1 MKSEIN
7 VRSGEIEMIKSFFHQ
22 KLEVSELNKINNTDI
37 LFKVKNGHEKLKMKY
52 VKDENN
58 NIKQAYFLGNTSL
71 VMTNSQYCPTCS
83 VLIQLAEGREKVDS
97 NVIKILNNI
106 NSIQNIEDGFE
117 KTKPILSLLEDGYYV
132 LKEIEL
138 VPTDGE
144 GNYFWKLDGVSQNY
158 NASADLYYDCNCVT
172 GLPKF
177 MVPSQGME
185 CYNKER
191 VDYYR
196 ERIRKGEKLFGIAIE
211 LRGFMA
217 LLIDGHHKATAAY
230 LEGKTLSCITVINPY
245 LYRYSN
251 GEEGI
256 RYLDEDIPFSKL
268 NNGKEIKEFFN
279 NRNSSQNNYDY
290 NYQEIIL
297 ENKCSNSI
305 NVSGPKNEF
314 VDYKTFAL
322 STLAEDTSDNKILE
336 LLNYIGEDPIEEL
349 EYIFYNLEVSN
360 KPKAR
365 KLCFKIID
373 KEEFQSLWGICI
385 NFLTQYSDEEVQD
398 LFVNLLIENDPHNCI
413 GYDSIKNMIDD
424 YFRNIL

>member
-1 MKSEIN
+1 MFK
-7 VRSGEIEMIKSFFHQ
+7 
-22 KLEVSELNKINNTDI
+22 KLEVGELEKINNRDI
-37 LFKVKNGHEKLKMKY
+37 LFKIKNGHGKLKMKY
-52 VKDENN
+52 VKDKNE
-58 NIKQAYFLGNTSL
+58 NIKEAYFLGDIPL
-71 VMTNSQYCPTCS
+71 VMTNSEYCPTCS

-97 NVIKILNNI
+97 EVIKILDNI
-106 NSIQNIEDGFE
+106 NSIQNVEDGFH
-117 KTKPILSLLEDGYYV
+117 KLKPILSLLEDGYYV

-138 VPTDGE
+138 IPTDGE

-158 NASADLYYDCNCVT
+158 NASADLYYDCKCVA

-177 MVPSQGME
+177 MVPSQGMA

-196 ERIRKGEKLFGIAIE
+196 ERIRNGEKLFGIAIE

-245 LYRYSN
+245 SYRYSN

-268 NNGKEIKEFFN
+268 KSGKVIKEYFN
-279 NRNSSQNNYDY
+279 NRNCEKNNFDY
-290 NYQEIIL
+290 NYQEVIL
-297 ENKCSNSI
+297 KNKYSSHI
-305 NVSGPKNEF
+305 NLSSPKNEF
-314 VDYKTFAL
+314 IDYKTFAL
-322 STLAEDTSDNKILE
+322 STLAEDTSNNKILE
-336 LLNYIGEDPIEEL
+336 LLDYIGEDPTEEL
-349 EYIFYNLEVSN
+349 KYIFYNLEVNN

-365 KLCFKIID
+365 ELSFKIID
-373 KEEFQSLWGICI
+373 REEFQSIWNICI
-385 NFLTQYSDEEVQD
+385 NFLTQYSDEKVQD
-398 LFVNLLIENDPHNCI
+398 LFVNFLVENDVHNCI
-413 GYDSIKNMIDD
+413 GYDGMKKMIDD

>member
-1 MKSEIN
+1 
-7 VRSGEIEMIKSFFHQ
+7 MIKDFFYQ
-22 KLEVSELNKINNTDI
+22 KPEVSELQKIRDADI
-37 LFKVKNGHEKLKMKY
+37 LFKVKNGHGKLKMKY
-52 VKDENN
+52 VKDKNENT
-58 NIKQAYFLGNTSL
+58 KEAYFLGDTPL

-97 NVIKILNNI
+97 EVIKILDNI
-106 NSIQNIEDGFE
+106 NSIQNVEDGFH
-117 KTKPILSLLEDGYYV
+117 KIKSILSLLQDGYYV

-158 NASADLYYDCNCVT
+158 NASADLYYDCKCVT
-172 GLPKF
+172 GVPKF

-196 ERIRKGEKLFGIAIE
+196 ERIRNGEKLFGIAIE
-211 LRGFMA
+211 LRGFMT

-245 LYRYSN
+245 LYRYSS

-256 RYLDEDIPFSKL
+256 RYLDEDIPFNKL
-268 NNGKEIKEFFN
+268 NSCKEIKEFFN
-279 NRNSSQNNYDY
+279 NRSSGKNNYEH

-297 ENKCSNSI
+297 ENIRSIPINLSCS
-305 NVSGPKNEF
+305 KKEF
-314 VDYKTFAL
+314 IDYKTFAL

-336 LLNYIGEDPIEEL
+336 LLDYIGEDPIEEL
-349 EYIFYNLEVSN
+349 EYILYNLEVNN
-360 KPKAR
+360 KPEAR
-365 KLCFKIID
+365 ELCFKIINR
-373 KEEFQSLWGICI
+373 EEFQSIWSLCI
-385 NFLTQYSDEEVQD
+385 NFLTQYTDEEVQD
-398 LFVNLLIENDPHNCI
+398 LFVNFLVENDPHKCI
-413 GYDSIKNMIDD
+413 GYDSMKNMIDD
-424 YFRNIL
+424 YFRNIS

>member
-1 MKSEIN
+1 
-7 VRSGEIEMIKSFFHQ
+7 MIKNYFHQ
-22 KLEVSELNKINNTDI
+22 KLEVSELQKIKDTDI
-37 LFKVKNGHEKLKMKY
+37 LFKVKNGHGKLKMKY
-52 VKDENN
+52 VKDEND
-58 NIKQAYFLGNTSL
+58 NIKEAYFLGNTPL
-71 VMTNSQYCPTCS
+71 IMTNSQYCPTCS

-97 NVIKILNNI
+97 EVIKVLNNL
-106 NSIQNIEDGFE
+106 NSIQNIQDGFE
-117 KTKPILSLLEDGYYV
+117 KIKPILSLLEDGYYV

-144 GNYFWKLDGVSQNY
+144 GNYFWKLDGDNQNY
-158 NASADLYYDCNCVT
+158 NASADLYYDCKFVA
-172 GLPKF
+172 GVPKF

-196 ERIRKGEKLFGIAIE
+196 ERISRNDEKLFGIAIE

-230 LEGKTLSCITVINPY
+230 LEEKTLSCITVINLY
-245 LYRYSN
+245 TYRYSH

-268 NNGKEIKEFFN
+268 KSGKEIKEFFN
-279 NRNSSQNNYDY
+279 KRNNKKNKNDH
-290 NYQEIIL
+290 NYQEIISR
-297 ENKCSNSI
+297 NKYSSHI
-305 NVSGPKNEF
+305 NLSSPRKEF
-314 VDYKTFAL
+314 IDYKTFAL

-336 LLNYIGEDPIEEL
+336 LLNYKGEDPIEEL
-349 EYIFYNLEVSN
+349 EYIFHNLKVNN

-365 KLCFKIID
+365 ELSFKIID
-373 KEEFQSLWGICI
+373 REEFQSLWGICI
-385 NFLTQYSDEEVQD
+385 NFLTQYNDEDVED
-398 LFVNLLIENDPHNCI
+398 LFVNFLVEKDAHNCI
-413 GYDSIKNMIDD
+413 GYDGMKNTIDD

>member
-1 MKSEIN
+1 MK
-7 VRSGEIEMIKSFFHQ
+7 
-22 KLEVSELNKINNTDI
+22 LAEVSELQKINNADI
-37 LFKVKNGHEKLKMKY
+37 LFKVKNGHGKLKMKY
-52 VKDENN
+52 VKDENDN
-58 NIKQAYFLGNTSL
+58 VKEAYFLGNTPL

-83 VLIQLAEGREKVDS
+83 LLIQLAEGREKVDS
-97 NVIKILNNI
+97 EVIKILNNI

-117 KTKPILSLLEDGYYV
+117 KIKPILSLLDNGYYV

-144 GNYFWKLDGVSQNY
+144 GNFFWKLDGVSQNY
-158 NASADLYYDCNCVT
+158 NASADLYYDCKCVA
-172 GLPKF
+172 GVPKF

-196 ERIRKGEKLFGIAIE
+196 ERIKNGEKLFGIAIE

-230 LEGKTLSCITVINPY
+230 LEGKNLSCITVINPY
-245 LYRYSN
+245 SYRYNN

-256 RYLDEDIPFSKL
+256 RYLHEDIPFSKL
-268 NNGKEIKEFFN
+268 NSGKEIKGFFN
-279 NRNSSQNNYDY
+279 NRNSSKNNFDH
-290 NYQEIIL
+290 NYQEVIL
-297 ENKCSNSI
+297 GNKQSI
-305 NVSGPKNEF
+305 AINLISPKREF
-314 VDYKTFAL
+314 IDYKTFAL
-322 STLAEDTSDNKILE
+322 STVAEDTSDNKILE

-349 EYIFYNLEVSN
+349 EYIFYNLEVNN

-365 KLCFKIID
+365 ELSIKIIN

-385 NFLTQYSDEEVQD
+385 NFLTQYNDEEVQD
-398 LFVNLLIENDPHNCI
+398 LFVNFLVEKEAYSCI
-413 GYDSIKNMIDD
+413 GYDDMKDMIDD

>member
-1 MKSEIN
+1 MKN
-7 VRSGEIEMIKSFFHQ
+7 FFHQ
-22 KLEVSELNKINNTDI
+22 KLEVSELQKINNTDI
-37 LFKVKNGHEKLKMKY
+37 LFKVKNGHGKLKKKY
-52 VKDENN
+52 VKDKND
-58 NIKQAYFLGNTSL
+58 NIKEAYFLGNTPL

-97 NVIKILNNI
+97 EVIKIINNI
-106 NSIQNIEDGFE
+106 NSVQNVEDGFH
-117 KTKPILSLLEDGYYV
+117 KIKPILSLLEDGYYV

-144 GNYFWKLDGVSQNY
+144 GNYFWKLDGASQNY
-158 NASADLYYDCNCVT
+158 NASADLYYDCKCVV
-172 GLPKF
+172 GEPKF

-185 CYNKER
+185 CYNQER

-196 ERIRKGEKLFGIAIE
+196 EKIRNGEKLFGIAIE

-230 LEGKTLSCITVINPY
+230 LEGKTLGCITIINPY
-245 LYRYSN
+245 LYRYEN
-251 GEEGI
+251 GKEGI
-256 RYLDEDIPFSKL
+256 SYLDEEIPFSKL
-268 NNGKEIKEFFN
+268 DSGKEIKEFIN
-279 NRNSSQNNYDY
+279 NRKSDKN

-297 ENKCSNSI
+297 ENKYSSSI
-305 NVSGPKNEF
+305 NLRSPKIEF
-314 VDYKTFAL
+314 IDYKTFAL

-336 LLNYIGEDPIEEL
+336 LLNYKGEDPIEEL
-349 EYIFYNLEVSN
+349 EYIFYKLEVNN

-365 KLCFKIID
+365 ELSFKIIN

-398 LFVNLLIENDPHNCI
+398 LFVNFLVESDAHNCI
-413 GYDSIKNMIDD
+413 GYDYMKNMIDN